1 MAMAMGMEKPTL
13 SRLIAKNPMA
23 KAKDKITIIVSL
35 QLDIFRGNDYIV
47 LMMIIFALK
56 RNKMLLQRTSWI
68 YKQEI

>member
-56 RNKMLLQRTSWI
+56 RNKMLLQITSWI
-68 YKQEI
+68 YKQNI